1 MCLPRPADAYQRMPA
16 QSMDRGVGYDPCVQ
30 YQLGWDI
37 KDPTRGSTIPQYI
50 LAGELKLELEVL
62 TTEHGHGL
70 ILG

>member
-16 QSMDRGVGYDPCVQ
+16 QSMARGVGFDPCVQ

-37 KDPTRGSTIPQYI
+37 KDPTRGGFNTAIDTCRGI
-50 LAGELKLELEVL
+50 KTCIEVL

-70 ILG
+70 IVG